1 MEKRCDRRKDC
12 SDGSDEKDC
21 LMVHR
26 SWETANNILRDFYFR
41 DPSYN
46 NKLPPIPETGIS
58 GKTLLMVNMSITIV
72 DIVDISELAK
82 KFTIK
87 FTFTRDWF
95 DFRLT
100 YMNLKVTMI
109 KIEFKWK
116 HFMQNRSLDLNDLTT
131 DEASTLWFPQV
142 AKL

>member
-1 MEKRCDRRKDC
+1 M
-12 SDGSDEKDC
+12 
-21 LMVHR
+21 
-26 SWETANNILRDFYFR
+26 T
-41 DPSYN
+41 
-46 NKLPPIPETGIS
+46 PIPDTGIS
-58 GKTLLMVNMSITIV
+58 RKTLLMVNMSITIV
-72 DIVDISELAK
+72 DIVDINELAK

-100 YMNLKVTMI
+100 YMNLKGTMI

-116 HFMQNRSLDLNDLTT
+116 HFMQNRSLDLNDLTS
-131 DEASTLWFPQV
+131 DEASTLWFPEV

>member
-1 MEKRCDRRKDC
+1 MGNSKQYLEK
-12 SDGSDEKDC
+12 
-21 LMVHR
+21 L
-26 SWETANNILRDFYFR
+26 LPR

-46 NKLPPIPETGIS
+46 KLLTPIPETGS
-58 GKTLLMVNMSITIV
+58 QGKTLLMVNMSITIV
-72 DIVDISELAK
+72 DIVDINELAK

-131 DEASTLWFPQV
+131 DEASTLWFPEV

>member
-1 MEKRCDRRKDC
+1 MAKRCDRRKDC

-26 SWETANNILRDFYFR
+26 SWETANNILFLRDFYFR
-41 DPSYN
+41 NPSYN
-46 NKLPPIPETGIS
+46 KQLTPIPETGIS
-58 GKTLLMVNMSITIV
+58 GKTLLLVNMSITIV
-72 DIVDISELAK
+72 DIVDINELAK

-109 KIEFKWK
+109 KIEF
-116 HFMQNRSLDLNDLTT
+116 
-131 DEASTLWFPQV
+131 
-142 AKL
+142 

>member
-1 MEKRCDRRKDC
+1 M
-12 SDGSDEKDC
+12 
-21 LMVHR
+21 
-26 SWETANNILRDFYFR
+26 RDFYFR

-46 NKLPPIPETGIS
+46 KQLTPIPDTGIS
-58 GKTLLMVNMSITIV
+58 RKTLLMVNMSITIV
-72 DIVDISELAK
+72 DIVDINELAK

-116 HFMQNRSLDLNDLTT
+116 HFVQNRSLDLNDLTT

>member
-1 MEKRCDRRKDC
+1 MGNSKQYLEGLFE
-12 SDGSDEKDC
+12 S
-21 LMVHR
+21 
-26 SWETANNILRDFYFR
+26 YFR
-41 DPSYN
+41 NPSYN
-46 NKLPPIPETGIS
+46 KLLTPIPETGS
-58 GKTLLMVNMSITIV
+58 QGKTLLMVNMSITIV
-72 DIVDISELAK
+72 DIVDINELAK

-116 HFMQNRSLDLNDLTT
+116 HFINAESL
-131 DEASTLWFPQV
+131 S
-142 AKL
+142 

>member
-1 MEKRCDRRKDC
+1 MSNGAQVMGNSKQYLEPLFE
-12 SDGSDEKDC
+12 S
-21 LMVHR
+21 
-26 SWETANNILRDFYFR
+26 YFR

-46 NKLPPIPETGIS
+46 KQLTPIPETGIS

-72 DIVDISELAK
+72 DIVDINELAK

-116 HFMQNRSLDLNDLTT
+116 HFVQNRSLDLNDLTS
-131 DEASTLWFPQV
+131 DEASKLWFPEV

>member
-26 SWETANNILRDFYFR
+26 SWETASNILRDFYFR

-46 NKLPPIPETGIS
+46 KQLTPIPETGS
-58 GKTLLMVNMSITIV
+58 TGKTLLIVNMSITIV
-72 DIVDISELAK
+72 DIVDINELAK

-100 YMNLKVTMI
+100 YMNLKVTLI
-109 KIEFKWK
+109 KIEFKCK
-116 HFMQNRSLDLNDLTT
+116 HIMQNRSLDLNDLTT

>member
-46 NKLPPIPETGIS
+46 KLLTPIPETGS
-58 GKTLLMVNMSITIV
+58 QGKTLLMVNISITIV
-72 DIVDISELAK
+72 DIVDINELAK
-82 KFTIK
+82 KFSIK

-95 DFRLT
+95 DNRLT
-100 YMNLKVTMI
+100 YMNLKVTLIKLSKSGSILCRIALLISMI
-109 KIEFKWK
+109 
-116 HFMQNRSLDLNDLTT
+116 
-131 DEASTLWFPQV
+131 
-142 AKL
+142 